1 LWWAV
6 NKLLYGRREQYIFLT
21 HLVGCTK
28 NTQVGYLKGISP
40 VAVIVTKNRVMI
52 FNYESHIS
60 CLAITNDEIAESF
73 KGFFESLW
81 SLAEKE

>member
-1 LWWAV
+1 M
-6 NKLLYGRREQYIFLT
+6 T